1 MRSWTCFNYNTQHD
15 PDVNAAINIRDEGL
29 RLLALGTSATVSE
42 GNIGPRVRRKSPG
55 SKAVTLKLEAR
66 TVLQARLVPGK
77 LMCQLVCM
85 FRSQGCRGERVCNL
99 MRRLA

>member
-55 SKAVTLKLEAR
+55 SNAVAVEAGSPHC
-66 TVLQARLVPGK
+66 TASAVSAR
-77 LMCQLVCM
+77 
-85 FRSQGCRGERVCNL
+85 
-99 MRRLA
+99 